1 MMRGIRRLVVCTAVS
16 GLLAAGAVTASMDVA
31 HAQSEV
37 AYCLGTSNNSYNCTV
52 TATVSNPASI
62 TVGVTDDT
70 SRAYEEV
77 LVSVTTLSCT
87 DSSGTTSKP
96 PSSTQGT
103 TPVTD
108 NVVPLPATADGQC
121 TVTATVHL
129 VPPYTTPA
137 YAECLNTTASPSPV
151 ATPNPTPTSTPPACP
166 TEFTATLNYTS
177 AASSSP
183 SPSPSTTSGSSVH
196 PVKGYGGKCLDDKG
210 NSSANRA
217 QVVIWSCSGSD
228 QAENWQ
234 YSSSELKHNGKCL
247 NDQGNGGSRSKVIL
261 WSCNGA
267 ANEKWSE
274 LANGELKLQSHGGTL
289 CLDDP
294 RSSTTNGTQLI
305 VYNCTDS
312 ANQKWSHP

>member
-1 MMRGIRRLVVCTAVS
+1 MMRGIRRLVVCTAVT
-16 GLLAAGAVTASMDVA
+16 GLLAAGAVTASMEYA

-37 AYCLGTSNNSYNCTV
+37 DYCIGASDNSYNCTV
-52 TATVSNPASI
+52 TATVSDPASI

-70 SRAYEEV
+70 SGAYEEV
-77 LVSVTTLSCT
+77 LVSVTALSCT
-87 DSSGTTSKP
+87 DSTSTATEP
-96 PSSTQGT
+96 ASSTQGT

-108 NVVPLPATADGQC
+108 DVVPLPATADGQC

-129 VPPYTTPA
+129 VPPYSTSN

-151 ATPNPTPTSTPPACP
+151 ATPDPTPTSTPPACP

-177 AASSSP
+177 AASPAPSSAP
-183 SPSPSTTSGSSVH
+183 AVH
-196 PVKGYGGKCLDDKG
+196 PVKGYDGKCLDDKG
-210 NSSANRA
+210 NSSSNRA
-217 QVVIWSCSGSD
+217 EVVIWSCSGSD

-234 YSSSELKHNGKCL
+234 YSSNEFKHNGKCL
-247 NDQGNGGSRSKVIL
+247 NDQGNGGIRSKVIL

-274 LANGELKLQSHGGTL
+274 LANGELKLQSHGGSL

-294 RSSTTNGTQLI
+294 RSSTKNGTQLI
-305 VYNCTDS
+305 VYSCTDS
-312 ANQKWSHP
+312 ANQKWKLP

>member
-1 MMRGIRRLVVCTAVS
+1 MMRGIRRLVVCAAAA
-16 GLLAAGAVTASMDVA
+16 GLLAAGAVTASMEVA

-37 AYCLGTSNNSYNCTV
+37 AYCLGASDNSYDCTMS
-52 TATVSNPASI
+52 ATITDAASI
-62 TVGVTDDT
+62 TVGVTDDI
-70 SRAYEEV
+70 SGAYEEV
-77 LVSVTTLSCT
+77 MVSVTKLSCT
-87 DSSGTTSKP
+87 DSGGTASEP
-96 PSSTQGT
+96 ASSTQGT

-108 NVVPLPATADGQC
+108 DVLPLPATADGQC
-121 TVTATVHL
+121 NVTATVHL
-129 VPPYTTPA
+129 VPPYTTSA
-137 YAECLNTTASPSPV
+137 YSECLNTTASPSPV

-166 TEFTATLNYTS
+166 AEFTATLNYTS
-177 AASSSP
+177 AASASP
-183 SPSPSTTSGSSVH
+183 SPTSGSPVH
-196 PVKGYGGKCLDDKG
+196 PVKGFGGKCLDDKG

-234 YSSSELKHNGKCL
+234 FSSNELKHNGKCL

-294 RSSTTNGTQLI
+294 RSSTKNGTQLI
-305 VYNCTDS
+305 VYSCTDS
-312 ANQKWSHP
+312 ANQKWKLP